1 MIEMIIA
8 HAREGFPDEVCGII
22 AGRDGAATAFYRGR
36 NVSPTPR
43 VTYEL
48 DAATLMRQIEF
59 EEQGL
64 TLAALYHSHPAGP
77 ETPSP
82 TDVARAFYPES
93 VYLICSLADP
103 ARPVVRGFRIADG
116 GVTEVRLD
124 VPDHSR
130 CLGIVP
136 GSVGDRPQQISG
148 T

>member
-1 MIEMIIA
+1 MLEKIIA
-8 HAREGFPDEVCGII
+8 HAREGCPEEICGII
-22 AGRDGAATAFYRGR
+22 AGKEGVGDVLYRGR

-43 VTYEL
+43 VAYEL
-48 DAATLMRQIEF
+48 DEATLVRQIEF

-82 TDVARAFYPES
+82 TDVKRAFYPDS

-116 GVTEVRLD
+116 RVTEVRLD
-124 VPDHSR
+124 VP
-130 CLGIVP
+130 
-136 GSVGDRPQQISG
+136 G